1 MEVQAIVTEIES
13 IVKGLARN
21 VVRAYEKEFFLRS
34 EVFILILTPLE
45 ILWRLSEEPLL
56 VLLSIVSVMTLILFV
71 RVFFKRGRAAGR
83 GVAES
88 LETIA
93 DDKELMMSE
102 ETIVTPEIRSVL
114 IDGEVDITTQAHLN
128 TAEIS
133 VEIRPLLSP
142 EKPDECEY
150 CSIFKDLSTVVCPNC
165 GRPLNLPRRH
175 EE

>member
-1 MEVQAIVTEIES
+1 M
-13 IVKGLARN
+13 LCAR
-21 VVRAYEKEFFLRS
+21 EKEFFLRS
-34 EVFILILTPLE
+34 EVFIFILTPLE

-56 VLLSIVSVMTLILFV
+56 VLLSIVSVMTLILLV
-71 RVFFKRGRAAGR
+71 RIIIKRGRAAGR
-83 GVAES
+83 GEAEY

-93 DDKELMMSE
+93 EDKELMMPE

-114 IDGEVDITTQAHLN
+114 IDGEVDMATQAHLD

-165 GRPLNLPRRH
+165 GRPLNLPRGH
-175 EE
+175 VE